1 VPPLLLL
8 LLLLLLIILAAM
20 LKMVFGEFAFGT
32 SSAYYFGIS
41 CSFFIVGHPY
51 INMAFEEQ

>member
-1 VPPLLLL
+1 VPPL